1 MIKTNQLIRLED
13 LAKVYSSIIDNVFDI
28 KINACVE
35 PDTIRPS
42 ALMFATRQPYKLSN
56 IKAESLQV
64 ALRFYVE
71 CEHEQIYNDLIQ
83 KLSMLA
89 GLNKGKFTSNE
100 KTFRYFSF
108 LDFARPLSEPEVNSG
123 KFYQTLEFMG
133 SCLVTQC
140 EGGVLIGNEV
150 STEIYFNVG
159 LDNEFGG
166 GLEVLSA
173 TSALVKAQESPQMA
187 NSKIGKTINTTQL
200 ASYSYTILMLK
211 DKVCERILKALE
223 YIEPLGVNETIK
235 VVDKYP
241 PFTDKELKTEKIVVL
256 TGGQVDRNAGAFV
269 TAQISLQDKLEI
281 KAVEKQEEDTTTSN
295 YEAVV
300 TISSPYITVTNIV
313 GNYKYNDDG
322 TISCDIGTVISISLD
337 GSKNGLSVSGAT
349 AKGTSDAFIV
359 SPKTY
364 DVTITSAVA
373 TISSYTVDDNINYV

>member
-13 LAKVYSSIIDNVFDI
+13 LAKAYSSIIDNAFVI
-28 KINACVE
+28 KVNACVE

-71 CEHEQIYNDLIQ
+71 CEYEEKYNDLIQ

-235 VVDKYP
+235 VVDTYP

-281 KAVEKQEEDTTTSN
+281 AEQEEEQEEYSSL
-295 YEAVV
+295 V
-300 TISSPYITVTNIV
+300 TIDTSYISVTNIS
-313 GNYKYNDDG
+313 GQHKINEDG
-322 TISCDIGTVISISLD
+322 TISCNGGTIISISFQALNRALD
-337 GSKNGLSVSGAT
+337 VDGAT
-349 AKGTSDAFIV
+349 FVLTSSSEIV
-359 SPKTY
+359 TPKTY
-364 DVTITSAVA
+364 DLTVVSSVVTVSSHSTETGGTT
-373 TISSYTVDDNINYV
+373 TI

>member
-100 KTFRYFSF
+100 KMFRFFSF

-235 VVDKYP
+235 VVDTYP

-281 KAVEKQEEDTTTSN
+281 AEQEEEQEEYSSL
-295 YEAVV
+295 V
-300 TISSPYITVTNIV
+300 TIDTSYISVTNIS
-313 GNYKYNDDG
+313 GQHKINEDG
-322 TISCDIGTVISISLD
+322 TISCNGGTIISISFQALNRALD
-337 GSKNGLSVSGAT
+337 VDGAT
-349 AKGTSDAFIV
+349 FVLTSSSEIV
-359 SPKTY
+359 TPKTY
-364 DVTITSAVA
+364 DLTVVSSVVTVSSHSTETGGTT
-373 TISSYTVDDNINYV
+373 TI